1 MSRMLS
7 HSSSFLL
14 VLVLLGVAMSGFR
27 SDSATAAEAG
37 PVLTRAAVLT
47 SEPGRISVTGEAF
60 TPGGEVYLAIYDTWG
75 DALHETRWTTAS
87 PAIYGTNGSMDPARG
102 YVIGGSLTQSF
113 GGLCGESVM
122 VRAFDQGSGA
132 WSNWLDLTPITTA
145 SAIYGPNGSMDPAR
159 GYHSAC

>member
-37 PVLTRAAVLT
+37 PVLTSAAVLT
-47 SEPGRISVTGEAF
+47 SEPGKISVTGEAF

-75 DALHETRWTTAS
+75 YALHETRWTRAS
-87 PAIYGTNGSMDPARG
+87 PAIYGPNGSMDPARG
-102 YVIGGSLTQSF
+102 YVSGGSLTQSF

-122 VRAFDQGSGA
+122 VRAFDQASGT
-132 WSNWLDLTPITTA
+132 WSNWLDLTSFTTPT
-145 SAIYGPNGSMDPAR
+145 AIYGPNGSMDPAR
-159 GYHSAC
+159 GYHPVC